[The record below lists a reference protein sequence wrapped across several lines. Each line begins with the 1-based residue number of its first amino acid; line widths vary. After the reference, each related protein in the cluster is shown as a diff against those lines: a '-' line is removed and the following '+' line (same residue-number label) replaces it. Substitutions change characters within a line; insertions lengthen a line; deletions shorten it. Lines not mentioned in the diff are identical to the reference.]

1 MSINQV
7 VKVAMDNAYE
17 MGKRDGRN
25 EADATIRLWEDC
37 GNKIMQHLFG
47 KQAPLSDSD
56 VIAQYERLRQK
67 NVLLRNEVRAW
78 REAITSISYDE
89 WRDAV
94 EAAIA
99 ATNAANALD
108 DK

>member
-1 MSINQV
+1 MSINKV
-7 VKVAMDNAYE
+7 VMQAVDNAYE

-78 REAITSISYDE
+78 RGGWYDD
-89 WRDAV
+89 DASDG
-94 EAAIA
+94 ELARARA
-99 ATNAANALD
+99 ATDAAGALED
-108 DK
+108 C

>member
-1 MSINQV
+1 MSINKV
-7 VKVAMDNAYE
+7 VMQAVDNAYE

-56 VIAQYERLRQK
+56 VIAQYERLRRK
-67 NVLLRNEVRAW
+67 NALLRAEVKAW
-78 REAITSISYDE
+78 RKGGVARQPDDEIYEAITMT
-89 WRDAV
+89 DA
-94 EAAIA
+94 AG
-99 ATNAANALD
+99 ALED
-108 DK
+108 C

>member
-1 MSINQV
+1 MSINKV
-7 VKVAMDNAYE
+7 VMQAVDNAYE

-56 VIAQYERLRQK
+56 VIAEYERLRRK
-67 NVLLRNEVRAW
+67 NALLRAEVKAW
-78 REAITSISYDE
+78 RKGALAHGHLDDEIYEAITMT
-89 WRDAV
+89 DA
-94 EAAIA
+94 AG
-99 ATNAANALD
+99 ALED
-108 DK
+108 C